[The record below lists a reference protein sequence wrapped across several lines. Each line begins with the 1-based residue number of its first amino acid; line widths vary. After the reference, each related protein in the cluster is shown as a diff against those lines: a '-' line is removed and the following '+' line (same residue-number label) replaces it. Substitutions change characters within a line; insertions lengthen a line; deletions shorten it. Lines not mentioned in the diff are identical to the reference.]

1 MASEFNLD
9 EFKCALS
16 DDQHFFI
23 DPIPLI
29 KCGHYVC
36 KECIKETENKAK
48 CKTCGITT
56 DFDFS
61 TAQVSKALKQSMK
74 LLFAHIFEHLEE
86 TISSKLEYLKSID
99 SLILLIYINIY
110 FLYFKDFFHNQNELL
125 EINLKYIEDEIN
137 IRIES
142 VKIQLEEAGDKL
154 KNELCKIKNEF
165 IK

>member
-1 MASEFNLD
+1 
-9 EFKCALS
+9 
-16 DDQHFFI
+16 
-23 DPIPLI
+23 
-29 KCGHYVC
+29 
-36 KECIKETENKAK
+36 
-48 CKTCGITT
+48 
-56 DFDFS
+56 
-61 TAQVSKALKQSMK
+61 MK

-154 KNELCKIKNEF
+154 KNELYKIKNEF